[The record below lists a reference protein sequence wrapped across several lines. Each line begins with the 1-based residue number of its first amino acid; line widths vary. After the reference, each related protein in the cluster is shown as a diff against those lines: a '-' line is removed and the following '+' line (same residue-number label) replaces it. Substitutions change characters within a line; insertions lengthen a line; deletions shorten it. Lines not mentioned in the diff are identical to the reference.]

1 MQFMKAGIKTLA
13 DELRKSIRPPEIMPT
28 NKDPIERDK
37 SAGKDGKGIKKELDI
52 IILIREFDCSGNDH
66 MLHPRLNNRTV
77 QLLNSLKLASG
88 LDMNRVIAFA
98 LHQLFEQHPEIK
110 KFIKTSLENFEL

>member
-1 MQFMKAGIKTLA
+1 MKVEIKTLA
-13 DELRKSIRPPEIMPT
+13 DEIRKSIRPPEIVPT
-28 NKDPIERDK
+28 NKDPVTGGK
-37 SAGKDGKGIKKELDI
+37 SAGTSNKGGDKEPDI
-52 IILIREFDCSGNDH
+52 IALIRDFDCSGNTH
-66 MLHPRLNNRTV
+66 MLHPRLNTRTV
-77 QLLNSLKLASG
+77 QLLNRLKLASG

>member
-1 MQFMKAGIKTLA
+1 MKAEIKTLA
-13 DELRKSIRPPEIMPT
+13 DEIRKSIRPPEIMPT
-28 NKDPIERDK
+28 NKDPVAGAK
-37 SAGKDGKGIKKELDI
+37 GAGKEGKGIRKELEI
-52 IILIREFDCSGNDH
+52 INLIRAFDCSGNTH

-77 QLLNSLKLASG
+77 QLLNRLKLASG

-98 LHQLFEQHPEIK
+98 LHSLFEQHPEIK